1 MNVSNYVGMI
11 ISWWRELDFANKLPF
26 ARDRVVECYFWMLG
40 VYFQPEYSV
49 ARKLLTKV
57 IAITSIIDDVY
68 DVYGTIEELTL
79 LTNAIERFVNL
90 INNYMVYIKT
100 F

>member
-1 MNVSNYVGMI
+1 MNVPNFMGI
-11 ISWWRELDFANKLPF
+11 IIRWWRELDFANKLPF
-26 ARDRVVECYFWMLG
+26 AKNRLVECYFWILG

-57 IAITSIIDDVY
+57 IAITSTIDDVY

-79 LTNAIERFVNL
+79 LTNAIERFVKL
-90 INNYMVYIKT
+90 IINYMVYIKKI
-100 F
+100 